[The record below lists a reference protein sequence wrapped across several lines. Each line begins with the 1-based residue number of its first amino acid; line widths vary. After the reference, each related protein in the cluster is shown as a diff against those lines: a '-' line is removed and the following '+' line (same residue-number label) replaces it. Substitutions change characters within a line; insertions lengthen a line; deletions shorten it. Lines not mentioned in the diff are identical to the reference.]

1 MLPNLLIYT
10 NQRSPFPSLPAD
22 RELIL
27 FANGLTY
34 LSVFASF
41 EGGQLK
47 EIVDKTG
54 HVLLYGTQSGVIK
67 WPLLWSAQ
75 FLP

>member
-1 MLPNLLIYT
+1 MHKEFFKKKNIFLNNHLKIV
-10 NQRSPFPSLPAD
+10 
-22 RELIL
+22 
-27 FANGLTY
+27 TY
-34 LSVFASF
+34 LSIFASF

-47 EIVDKTG
+47 EIVDITG